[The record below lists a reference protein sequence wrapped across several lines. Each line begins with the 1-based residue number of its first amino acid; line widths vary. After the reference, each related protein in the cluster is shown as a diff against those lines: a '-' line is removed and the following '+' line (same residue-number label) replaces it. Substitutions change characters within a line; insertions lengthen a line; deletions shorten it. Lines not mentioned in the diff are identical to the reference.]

1 MVRRITAYLSFFL
14 VLALFSCEVKI
25 PDDVIAPDK
34 MEKLLYDYHLVQ
46 SMSSEYASDEYKE
59 KLYFEYVFAKHN
71 VKEAEFDSS
80 LVWYNRYPKHM
91 YRIYQNLEQR
101 LEVEVEMMSHAKG
114 TLDEGVSLDVA
125 YLASDTAELWTST
138 PAKMLLST
146 PLQSTLTFG
155 FEMSDTLFVAGD
167 SLSFSFDASFVSG
180 GVKGVRQAAF
190 AAITVNYDDGKVEN
204 CAARVDKTGHVVLAF
219 NRYFDSRPVSMNG
232 FVYYFDNDATASA
245 RLVLTAISVTRI
257 HPPKEE
263 EDKVVVDIRE
273 NGLGPAKSR

>member
-101 LEVEVEMMSHAKG
+101 LEGEVEMMSNAKG

-180 GVKGVRQAAF
+180 GVKGVRQEAF

-273 NGLGPAKSR
+273 KGLGPAKSR

>member
-91 YRIYQNLEQR
+91 YKIYQNLEQR
-101 LEVEVEMMSHAKG
+101 LEVEVEMMSNAKG

-138 PAKMLLST
+138 PAKILLST

-180 GVKGVRQAAF
+180 GVKGVRQEAF

>member
-101 LEVEVEMMSHAKG
+101 LEGEVEMMSNAKG

-180 GVKGVRQAAF
+180 GVKGVRQEAF

-263 EDKVVVDIRE
+263 EDKVVVDICE
-273 NGLGPAKSR
+273 KGLGPAKSR

>member
-91 YRIYQNLEQR
+91 YKIYQNLEQR
-101 LEVEVEMMSHAKG
+101 LEVEVEMMSNAKG

-180 GVKGVRQAAF
+180 GVKGVRQEAF

-263 EDKVVVDIRE
+263 KDKVVVDIRE
-273 NGLGPAKSR
+273 KGLGPAKSR

>member
-91 YRIYQNLEQR
+91 YKIYQNLEQR

-180 GVKGVRQAAF
+180 GVKGVRQEAF
-190 AAITVNYDDGKVEN
+190 AAITVNYDDGKVGN

-273 NGLGPAKSR
+273 KGLGPAKSR

>member
-101 LEVEVEMMSHAKG
+101 LEGEVEMMSNAKG
-114 TLDEGVSLDVA
+114 PLDEGVSLDVA

-180 GVKGVRQAAF
+180 GVKGVRQEAF

-273 NGLGPAKSR
+273 KGLGPAKSR

>member
-101 LEVEVEMMSHAKG
+101 LEGEVEMMSNAKG

-180 GVKGVRQAAF
+180 GVKGVRQEAF

-204 CAARVDKTGHVVLAF
+204 SAARVDKTGHVVLAF

-273 NGLGPAKSR
+273 KGLGPAKSR

>member
-1 MVRRITAYLSFFL
+1 MVRRITAYLSFSL

-91 YRIYQNLEQR
+91 YKIYQNLEQR
-101 LEVEVEMMSHAKG
+101 LEVEVEMMSNAKG

-167 SLSFSFDASFVSG
+167 SLLFSFDASFVSG
-180 GVKGVRQAAF
+180 GVKGVRQEAF

-273 NGLGPAKSR
+273 KGLGPAKSR

>member
-1 MVRRITAYLSFFL
+1 MVRRITAYLSFSL

-101 LEVEVEMMSHAKG
+101 LEVEVEMMSNAKG

-180 GVKGVRQAAF
+180 GVKGVRQEAF

-273 NGLGPAKSR
+273 KGLGPAKSR

>member
-91 YRIYQNLEQR
+91 YKIYQNLEQR
-101 LEVEVEMMSHAKG
+101 LEVEVEMMSNAKG

>member
-101 LEVEVEMMSHAKG
+101 LEGEVEMMSNAKG

-180 GVKGVRQAAF
+180 GVKGVRQEAF

-273 NGLGPAKSR
+273 KGLGSAKSR